1 MSFTTEEFPSTD
13 YYKRDLREIV
23 DYCRKFAKEL
33 ERYAEII
40 DTLSEAIK
48 DLDGIEADIADIKTQ
63 ISDLNTI
70 RTNIAALQSSFNVL
84 ARQVEDIQIDMDS
97 VYTYINS
104 QLASIRE
111 MIEVN
116 RKLFEGK
123 LSQVDFR
130 LTFEYNML
138 NQKVDRM
145 FDKLK
150 ELIEQIVPTDVY
162 NRVAGVR
169 LSLDDNNYNVYEDLR
184 YGGLTNAEL
193 SEYGVSNNYIASI
206 VLDNRDQAINL
217 RKRLKLHYLFSPVS
231 GKKVSHANAISQ
243 AIVLFGT
250 NNHVGANNK
259 SLYDRMVADGKT
271 NENIGDYYTSNFG
284 KYFWLVG

>member
-1 MSFTTEEFPSTD
+1 MSFTTEEFPTTS

-23 DYCRKFAKEL
+23 DYCRKFEKEL

-40 DTLSEAIK
+40 NTLSEAIK
-48 DLDGIEADIADIKTQ
+48 DIDGIEADIADIKTQ

-84 ARQVEDIQIDMDS
+84 TRQVEDIQIDMDS

-104 QLASIRE
+104 QLTGIRE

-145 FDKLK
+145 FNKLK

-184 YGGLTNAEL
+184 YGGLTNAEV

-259 SLYDRMVADGKT
+259 GLYDRMVADGKT
-271 NENIGDYYTSNFG
+271 NEDIGDYYTSNFG

>member
-1 MSFTTEEFPSTD
+1 MSFTTEEFPSTS

-23 DYCRKFAKEL
+23 DYCRKFAVEL
-33 ERYAEII
+33 EKYAEII

-48 DLDGIEADIADIKTQ
+48 DIDGIEADIADIKTQ

-70 RTNIAALQSSFNVL
+70 RTNIATLQSSLNSL

-104 QLASIRE
+104 QLTGIRE

-123 LSQVDFR
+123 LSEVDFK
-130 LTFEYNML
+130 LTFEYNLL
-138 NQKVDRM
+138 NQKVNRM
-145 FDKLK
+145 FNELR

-193 SEYGVSNNYIASI
+193 SEFGISNDHIASI
-206 VLDNRDQAINL
+206 ILNNRDFAINL

-243 AIVLFGT
+243 VIVLFGT
-250 NNHVGANNK
+250 NNHAGASNEGLYNK
-259 SLYDRMVADGKT
+259 MLTDGKT
-271 NENIGDYYTSNFG
+271 NNDISDYFTSNFG

>member
-1 MSFTTEEFPSTD
+1 MSFTTEEFPSTS

-23 DYCRKFAKEL
+23 DYCRKFQKEL
-33 ERYAEII
+33 EKYAEII

-48 DLDGIEADIADIKTQ
+48 DIDGMKADIANIESQ

-70 RTNIAALQSSFNVL
+70 RSNIANLQSTVSDL
-84 ARQVEDIQIDMDS
+84 IRQVTEIQIDMDS
-97 VYTYINS
+97 VYGYING
-104 QLASIRE
+104 QLQSIRQL
-111 MIEVN
+111 IEVN
-116 RKLFEGK
+116 HKLFEGK
-123 LSQVDFR
+123 LSEVDFK
-130 LTFEYNML
+130 LTFEYNLL

-145 FDKLK
+145 FDKLI

-193 SEYGVSNNYIASI
+193 SEYGISNDHIASI
-206 VLDNRDQAINL
+206 VLNNRDFAINL

-231 GKKVSHANAISQ
+231 GAKVSHSNAISQ
-243 AIVLFGT
+243 VIVLMSNNSHTGT
-250 NNHVGANNK
+250 TNEV
-259 SLYDRMVADGKT
+259 LYQTMLADGKT
-271 NENIGDYYTSNFG
+271 NNDIGDYYTSNFN